1 MRRIVL
7 ASKSLDRRKLFN
19 LAKINFEVLETDV
32 DEEQFKK
39 EINDPIQLVKKLA
52 EEKALSAKLIL
63 NSNSNNTDAIIIA
76 ADTIVE
82 LNNEII
88 GKAKNEN
95 HAFEILKKLSNTT
108 HNLITGFAITDTDKP
123 KIIVDY
129 DITSVK
135 FLSLSENDIRDY
147 IKSNEWKG
155 RAGAYSIRERASLFI
170 KSVNGSISNVIGL
183 PMQKIY
189 VILKNEFSL
198 NLLGI

>member
-19 LAKINFEVLETDV
+19 LAKINFDVLETNI
-32 DEEQFKK
+32 DEEKFKAK
-39 EINDPIQLVKKLA
+39 FTDPVLLVKKLA
-52 EEKALSAKLIL
+52 EEKLLYAKQIL
-63 NSNSNNTDAIIIA
+63 KSDNTDAIIVA
-76 ADTIVE
+76 ADTVVE
-82 LNNEII
+82 CNNEII

-95 HAFEILKKLSNTT
+95 NAFDILKKLSNNT
-108 HNLITGFAITDTDKP
+108 HNLITGFAITDTNKP

-129 DITSVK
+129 DITVVK
-135 FLSLSENDIRDY
+135 FLNLLEDDIREY
-147 IKSNEWKG
+147 IKSGEWKG

-170 KSVNGSISNVIGL
+170 ESVNGSISNVIGL

-198 NLLGI
+198 NLLGL

>member
-19 LAKINFEVLETDV
+19 LAKIDFDVLETHV
-32 DEEQFKK
+32 DEEQFKAK
-39 EINDPIQLVKKLA
+39 INDPIQLVVKLA
-52 EEKALSAKLIL
+52 EEKAVFAKRIL
-63 NSNSNNTDAIIIA
+63 NYENKDAIIVA
-76 ADTIVE
+76 ADTVVE
-82 LNNEII
+82 CNNEII
-88 GKAKNEN
+88 GKAKNEK
-95 HAFEILKKLSNTT
+95 HAFEILKKLSGRT
-108 HNLITGFAITDTDKP
+108 HNLISGFAITETSKP
-123 KIIVDY
+123 KLIVDY

-135 FLSLSENDIRDY
+135 FLNLSDNDIRDY
-147 IKSNEWKG
+147 IKSGEWKG

-170 KSVNGSISNVIGL
+170 EAVNGSISNVIGL

>member
-63 NSNSNNTDAIIIA
+63 NSNNTDAIIIA

>member
-7 ASKSLDRRKLFN
+7 ASKSKDRRKLFN
-19 LAKINFEVLETDV
+19 LAKINFEVLETNV

-52 EEKALSAKLIL
+52 EEKALSAKIIL
-63 NSNSNNTDAIIIA
+63 KSDNRDAIIVA
-76 ADTIVE
+76 ADTVVE
-82 LNNEII
+82 CNNEII

-95 HAFEILKKLSNTT
+95 NAFEILKKLSNNT
-108 HNLITGFAITDTDKP
+108 HNLITGFAITETNKP
-123 KIIVDY
+123 KLIVDY

-135 FLSLSENDIRDY
+135 FLKLSENDIREY
-147 IKSNEWKG
+147 IKSEEWKG

-170 KSVNGSISNVIGL
+170 ESVNGSISNVIGL

-189 VILKNEFSL
+189 GILKNEFSL

>member
-1 MRRIVL
+1 
-7 ASKSLDRRKLFN
+7 
-19 LAKINFEVLETDV
+19 
-32 DEEQFKK
+32 
-39 EINDPIQLVKKLA
+39 
-52 EEKALSAKLIL
+52 
-63 NSNSNNTDAIIIA
+63 
-76 ADTIVE
+76 
-82 LNNEII
+82 
-88 GKAKNEN
+88 
-95 HAFEILKKLSNTT
+95 
-108 HNLITGFAITDTDKP
+108 LITGFAITDTDKP

-189 VILKNEFSL
+189 VILKNEFNL
-198 NLLGI
+198 NLLGL

>member
-7 ASKSLDRRKLFN
+7 ASKSLDRRKLFD
-19 LAKINFEVLETDV
+19 LAKLNFEVLEINV

-52 EEKALSAKLIL
+52 EEKAYSAKLIL
-63 NSNSNNTDAIIIA
+63 NSNNKDAIIIA

-82 LNNEII
+82 CNNEII

-95 HAFEILKKLSNTT
+95 NAFEILKKLSNNT
-108 HNLITGFAITDTDKP
+108 HNLVTGFAITESNNP
-123 KIIVDY
+123 KLIVDY

-135 FLSLSENDIRDY
+135 FLNLADNDIRDY
-147 IKSNEWKG
+147 IKSEEWKG

-170 KSVNGSISNVIGL
+170 ESVNGSISNVIGL

-189 VILKNEFSL
+189 VILKNEFNL

>member
-19 LAKINFEVLETDV
+19 LAKMDFEVLETNV
-32 DEEQFKK
+32 DEEQFKT

-52 EEKALSAKLIL
+52 EEKAKSAKITLK
-63 NSNSNNTDAIIIA
+63 SNNTDAIIIA
-76 ADTIVE
+76 ADTVVE
-82 LNNEII
+82 CNNEII

-95 HAFEILKKLSNTT
+95 NAFDILKKLSNNT
-108 HNLITGFAITDTDKP
+108 HNLITGFAITDTNKP

-129 DITSVK
+129 DITVVK
-135 FLSLSENDIRDY
+135 FLNLSEDDIREY
-147 IKSNEWKG
+147 IKSEEWKG

-170 KSVNGSISNVIGL
+170 ESVNGSISNVIGL

>member
-7 ASKSLDRRKLFN
+7 ASKSRDRRKLFN
-19 LAKINFEVLETDV
+19 LAKINFEVLETNV

-52 EEKALSAKLIL
+52 EQKALAAKLIL
-63 NSNSNNTDAIIIA
+63 NSNNTDADAIIIA

-82 LNNEII
+82 CNNEII

-95 HAFEILKKLSNTT
+95 NAFEILKKLSNTT
-108 HNLITGFAITDTDKP
+108 HNLITGFAITETNKP
-123 KIIVDY
+123 KLIVDY

-135 FLSLSENDIRDY
+135 FLNLSDHDIRDY
-147 IKSNEWKG
+147 IKSEEWKG

-170 KSVNGSISNVIGL
+170 KAVNGSISNVIGL

-198 NLLGI
+198 NLLGL

>member
-19 LAKINFEVLETDV
+19 LAKIKNFEVLETNV
-32 DEEQFKK
+32 DEEQFKAK
-39 EINDPIQLVKKLA
+39 FSDPLQLVCILAKEKIKFAKKIL
-52 EEKALSAKLIL
+52 EQEKK
-63 NSNSNNTDAIIIA
+63 DAIVIA

-82 LNNEII
+82 HNKKII
-88 GKAKNEN
+88 GKAKDET
-95 HAFEILKKLSNTT
+95 HAFEILKNLSNST
-108 HNLITGFAITDTDKP
+108 HNLVTGFAITETNNP
-123 KIIVDY
+123 KLVVDY

-135 FLSLSENDIRDY
+135 FLALSDKDIREY
-147 IKSNEWKG
+147 IKSGEWKG

-170 KSVNGSISNVIGL
+170 DSIDGSISNVIGL

-189 VILKNEFSL
+189 KVLKNEFNL

>member
-7 ASKSLDRRKLFN
+7 ASKSRDRRKLFN

>member
-19 LAKINFEVLETDV
+19 LAKINFEVLETNV
-32 DEEQFKK
+32 DEEKFKSK
-39 EINDPIQLVKKLA
+39 INDPIQLVTLLAEKKLNH
-52 EEKALSAKLIL
+52 AKKIL
-63 NSNSNNTDAIIIA
+63 EQENKDAIIIA
-76 ADTIVE
+76 ADTVVE
-82 LNNEII
+82 CNNEII
-88 GKAKNEN
+88 GKAKDEN
-95 HAFEILKKLSNTT
+95 HAFEILKKLSNST
-108 HNLITGFAITDTDKP
+108 HNLITGFAITETNNP
-123 KIIVDY
+123 KLIVDY

-135 FLSLSENDIRDY
+135 FLDLSEEDIREY
-147 IKSNEWKG
+147 IKSEEWKG

-170 KSVNGSISNVIGL
+170 ESVNGSISNVIGL

>member
-7 ASKSLDRRKLFN
+7 ASKSKDRRKLFN
-19 LAKINFEVLETDV
+19 LAKINFEVLETNV
-32 DEEQFKK
+32 DEEHFKK

-52 EEKALSAKLIL
+52 KEKALSAKLIL
-63 NSNSNNTDAIIIA
+63 NSNNTDAIIVA

-95 HAFEILKKLSNTT
+95 IAFEILKKLSNTT
-108 HNLITGFAITDTDKP
+108 HNLITGFAITDTNKP
-123 KIIVDY
+123 KIIIDY

-147 IKSNEWKG
+147 IKSEEWKG

-170 KSVNGSISNVIGL
+170 ESVNGSISNVIGL

-198 NLLGI
+198 NLLGL